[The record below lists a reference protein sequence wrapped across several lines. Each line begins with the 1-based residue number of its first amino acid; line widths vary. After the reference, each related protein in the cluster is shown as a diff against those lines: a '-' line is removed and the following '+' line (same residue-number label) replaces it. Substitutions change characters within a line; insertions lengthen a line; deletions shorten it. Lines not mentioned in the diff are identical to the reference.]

1 MSWGAFFN
9 FDIIDSEINTPYL
22 KKAPP
27 LFMRRKNLCLRT
39 GAPISDVEFIQMSTY
54 NGGSLDFILQS
65 EDASRHTFNK
75 ENADRLC
82 MHHSIDVEIEEL

>member
-1 MSWGAFFN
+1 M
-9 FDIIDSEINTPYL
+9 P
-22 KKAPP
+22 
-27 LFMRRKNLCLRT
+27 
-39 GAPISDVEFIQMSTY
+39 TY

-65 EDASRHTFNK
+65 ENASRHTFNK